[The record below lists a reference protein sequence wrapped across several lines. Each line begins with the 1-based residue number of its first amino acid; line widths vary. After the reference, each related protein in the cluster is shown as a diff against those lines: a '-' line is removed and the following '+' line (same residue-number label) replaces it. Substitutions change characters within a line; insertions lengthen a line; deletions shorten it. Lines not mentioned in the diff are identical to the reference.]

1 MYIKDLTSK
10 EIKLLN
16 TDTSI
21 KNALAVMKSQNVNA
35 LPLIENDKY
44 CGLITEANLSYV
56 SDPKTTINNIPV
68 INFSVKENSNIF
80 EALGRFD
87 ECNSDILPVV
97 DFEGRFKGV
106 ITRNVIINNIA
117 KICSTQIPGSIIQLE
132 IENRDYMLSEI
143 ALIAEQNN
151 ARIINFF
158 SYIEEKSGNMQFF
171 MKINLE
177 DATPI
182 LRSLERFNYKV
193 ISYYQQNNVADD
205 IMQQK
210 LDELLYLIEM

>member
-1 MYIKDLTSK
+1 
-10 EIKLLN
+10 
-16 TDTSI
+16 
-21 KNALAVMKSQNVNA
+21 
-35 LPLIENDKY
+35 
-44 CGLITEANLSYV
+44 
-56 SDPKTTINNIPV
+56 
-68 INFSVKENSNIF
+68 
-80 EALGRFD
+80 
-87 ECNSDILPVV
+87 
-97 DFEGRFKGV
+97 
-106 ITRNVIINNIA
+106 
-117 KICSTQIPGSIIQLE
+117 
-132 IENRDYMLSEI
+132 MLSEI